1 MVKPYFINKSKTKEK
16 SYLSKK
22 RTVPDE
28 PTDEVDMVKLKKKI
42 NKLMLSVCNEINTS
56 TTNDLNILYESMFK
70 KYLLNE
76 FTPNCLNYINRII
89 IDTSKNH
96 LKKFQGIFE
105 LNKIIVLIIKELFMN
120 EFELILL
127 SLYLELIDLS
137 SNKDINTF
145 KEALIFLCFFI
156 KKLTLSE
163 KNLAPIN
170 SFLNRKYQRFDEKYN
185 LWIQSYTSILDEK
198 ILYFNYNK
206 INERFIEYNQTHSI
220 YCKNNYIDY
229 NLIIDRILTMSIPY
243 NENRNDNPFINKK
256 IGLGNI
262 DSTSELN
269 NLISTFKNDLQEN
282 TNINLNSFINNNYN
296 INNINNNE
304 TNLNINGKY
313 LPYYN
318 SAFTTNAL
326 NNQNS
331 NLNNLYNKNNMFN
344 QMNAINNQQINN
356 NFMNTSTKDLIKP
369 VMQEQEINVN
379 KNISGVKSINEIEI
393 NNIKNNLQNEGNKK
407 SLNPKKLFI
416 TQEQKKNN
424 NNISSNNIES
434 KDNNINNINNSQID
448 MTPKTLLYLLS
459 QKQLNEQGNNNNIPA
474 FKRNNSNASIM
485 NNITTKNNNNEN
497 LSLLQSNLLGLNAS
511 QQINYYNKINY
522 NGPLGLNDI
531 NGTSQFSIFSSK
543 NPYLSD
549 MYNNNI
555 FRGNEDENFKFIG
568 QSSDNFFKSYYS
580 MNGITSSRNFYPNL
594 SNNNNYGNTNV
605 QENMNNNNNN
615 NINSLQINQLLPG
628 NQALNINAV
637 NNQPNNEGFTTNN
650 SSKDKNINTSNN
662 INIHNDNK

>member
-42 NKLMLSVCNEINTS
+42 NELMLSVCNEINTS

-89 IDTSKNH
+89 TDTSKNH

-145 KEALIFLCFFI
+145 KEA
-156 KKLTLSE
+156 
-163 KNLAPIN
+163 APIN

-243 NENRNDNPFINKK
+243 NENRNDNSFINKK

-269 NLISTFKNDLQEN
+269 NLNSTFKNDLQEN
-282 TNINLNSFINNNYN
+282 TNINLNSFINNN
-296 INNINNNE
+296 
-304 TNLNINGKY
+304 
-313 LPYYN
+313 
-318 SAFTTNAL
+318 
-326 NNQNS
+326 
-331 NLNNLYNKNNMFN
+331 
-344 QMNAINNQQINN
+344 
-356 NFMNTSTKDLIKP
+356 
-369 VMQEQEINVN
+369 
-379 KNISGVKSINEIEI
+379 
-393 NNIKNNLQNEGNKK
+393 
-407 SLNPKKLFI
+407 
-416 TQEQKKNN
+416 
-424 NNISSNNIES
+424 
-434 KDNNINNINNSQID
+434 
-448 MTPKTLLYLLS
+448 
-459 QKQLNEQGNNNNIPA
+459 
-474 FKRNNSNASIM
+474 
-485 NNITTKNNNNEN
+485 
-497 LSLLQSNLLGLNAS
+497 
-511 QQINYYNKINY
+511 
-522 NGPLGLNDI
+522 
-531 NGTSQFSIFSSK
+531 
-543 NPYLSD
+543 
-549 MYNNNI
+549 
-555 FRGNEDENFKFIG
+555 
-568 QSSDNFFKSYYS
+568 
-580 MNGITSSRNFYPNL
+580 
-594 SNNNNYGNTNV
+594 
-605 QENMNNNNNN
+605 
-615 NINSLQINQLLPG
+615 
-628 NQALNINAV
+628 
-637 NNQPNNEGFTTNN
+637 
-650 SSKDKNINTSNN
+650 
-662 INIHNDNK
+662 

>member
-42 NKLMLSVCNEINTS
+42 NELMLSVCNEINSS

-89 IDTSKNH
+89 TDTSKNH

-127 SLYLELIDLS
+127 SLYLELTDLS

-243 NENRNDNPFINKK
+243 NENRNDNSFINKK
-256 IGLGNI
+256 IGFGNI

-269 NLISTFKNDLQEN
+269 NLNSTFKNDLQEN
-282 TNINLNSFINNNYN
+282 TNINLNSFINNNSN

-304 TNLNINGKY
+304 TNLNMSGKY

-331 NLNNLYNKNNMFN
+331 NLNNLYNKNNMFY
-344 QMNAINNQQINN
+344 QMNVINNQQINN
-356 NFMNTSTKDLIKP
+356 NFMNTNSKDLIKP

-379 KNISGVKSINEIEI
+379 KNISGVKSISEIEI

-416 TQEQKKNN
+416 TQEQKNN

-434 KDNNINNINNSQID
+434 KDININNINNGQKD
-448 MTPKTLLYLLS
+448 MTPNTLLYLLS

-511 QQINYYNKINY
+511 QQMNDYNKINY

-628 NQALNINAV
+628 NQALNINAL
-637 NNQPNNEGFTTNN
+637 NNQPNNEGFSINN
-650 SSKDKNINTSNN
+650 SSQDKNINTSNN
-662 INIHNDNK
+662 INNK

>member
-42 NKLMLSVCNEINTS
+42 NELMLSVCNEINTS
-56 TTNDLNILYESMFK
+56 TTNDLNVLYESMFK

-89 IDTSKNH
+89 TDTSKNH

-243 NENRNDNPFINKK
+243 NENRNDNSFINKK
-256 IGLGNI
+256 IGFGNI

-269 NLISTFKNDLQEN
+269 NLNSTFKNDLQEN
-282 TNINLNSFINNNYN
+282 TNINLNSFINNNY
-296 INNINNNE
+296 NINNNE

-331 NLNNLYNKNNMFN
+331 NLNNLYNKNNMFY
-344 QMNAINNQQINN
+344 QMNVINNQQINN
-356 NFMNTSTKDLIKP
+356 NFMNTNSKDLIKP

-379 KNISGVKSINEIEI
+379 KNISGVKSISEIEI

-416 TQEQKKNN
+416 TQEQKNN
-424 NNISSNNIES
+424 NNISLNNIES
-434 KDNNINNINNSQID
+434 KDININNINNGQKD
-448 MTPKTLLYLLS
+448 MTPNTLLYLLS

-474 FKRNNSNASIM
+474 FKRNNSNASIV

-511 QQINYYNKINY
+511 QQMNGYNKINY

-637 NNQPNNEGFTTNN
+637 NNQPNNEGFSNN
-650 SSKDKNINTSNN
+650 ISSKDKNINTSNN

>member
-42 NKLMLSVCNEINTS
+42 NELMLSVCNEINTS

-89 IDTSKNH
+89 TDTSKNH

-243 NENRNDNPFINKK
+243 NENRNDNSFINKK
-256 IGLGNI
+256 IGFGNI

-269 NLISTFKNDLQEN
+269 NLNSTFKNDLQEN
-282 TNINLNSFINNNYN
+282 TNINLNSFINNNSN

-304 TNLNINGKY
+304 TNLNMSGKY

-331 NLNNLYNKNNMFN
+331 NLNNLYNKNNMFY
-344 QMNAINNQQINN
+344 QMNVINNQQINN
-356 NFMNTSTKDLIKP
+356 NFMNTNTKDLIKP
-369 VMQEQEINVN
+369 LMQEQEINVN
-379 KNISGVKSINEIEI
+379 KNISGVKSINEFEI

-416 TQEQKKNN
+416 TLEQKNN

-434 KDNNINNINNSQID
+434 KDININNINNGQKD
-448 MTPKTLLYLLS
+448 MTPNTLLYLLS

-511 QQINYYNKINY
+511 QQMNDYNKINY

-543 NPYLSD
+543 NNYLSD

-580 MNGITSSRNFYPNL
+580 MNGITSSRNFYPNM

-605 QENMNNNNNN
+605 QENMNNNSNN

-637 NNQPNNEGFTTNN
+637 NNQPNNEGFTINN

-662 INIHNDNK
+662 INNHNNDNK

>member
-89 IDTSKNH
+89 TDTSKNH

-243 NENRNDNPFINKK
+243 NENRNDNSFINKK
-256 IGLGNI
+256 IGFGNI

-269 NLISTFKNDLQEN
+269 NLNSTFKNDLQEN
-282 TNINLNSFINNNYN
+282 TNINLNSFINNNSN

-304 TNLNINGKY
+304 TNLNMSGKY

-331 NLNNLYNKNNMFN
+331 NLNNLYNKNNMFY
-344 QMNAINNQQINN
+344 QMNVINNQQINN
-356 NFMNTSTKDLIKP
+356 NFMNTNSKDLIKP

-379 KNISGVKSINEIEI
+379 KNISGVKSINEIEV

-416 TQEQKKNN
+416 TQEQKNN

-637 NNQPNNEGFTTNN
+637 NNQPNNEGFTINN

-662 INIHNDNK
+662 INNHNNDNK

>member
-1 MVKPYFINKSKTKEK
+1 MVKPYFINKSKAKEK

-42 NKLMLSVCNEINTS
+42 NELMLSVCNEINTS
-56 TTNDLNILYESMFK
+56 ATNDLNILYESMFK

-89 IDTSKNH
+89 TDTSKNH

-243 NENRNDNPFINKK
+243 NENRNDNSFINKK

-269 NLISTFKNDLQEN
+269 NLNSTFKNDLQEN
-282 TNINLNSFINNNYN
+282 TNINLNSFINNNY
-296 INNINNNE
+296 NINNNE

-331 NLNNLYNKNNMFN
+331 NLNNLYNKNNMFY
-344 QMNAINNQQINN
+344 QMNVINNQQINN
-356 NFMNTSTKDLIKP
+356 NFMNTNSKDLIKP

-379 KNISGVKSINEIEI
+379 KNISGVKSINEIEV

-416 TQEQKKNN
+416 TQEQKNN

-434 KDNNINNINNSQID
+434 KDININNINNGQKD
-448 MTPKTLLYLLS
+448 MTPNTLLYLLS

-511 QQINYYNKINY
+511 QQMNGYNKINY

-637 NNQPNNEGFTTNN
+637 NNQPNNEGFSINN
-650 SSKDKNINTSNN
+650 SSQDKI
-662 INIHNDNK
+662 

>member
-42 NKLMLSVCNEINTS
+42 NELMLSVCNEINTS

-89 IDTSKNH
+89 TDTSKNH

-156 KKLTLSE
+156 KKLTLNE

-243 NENRNDNPFINKK
+243 NENRNDNSFINKK
-256 IGLGNI
+256 IGFGNI

-269 NLISTFKNDLQEN
+269 TTFKNDLQEN
-282 TNINLNSFINNNYN
+282 TNINLNSFINNNSN

-304 TNLNINGKY
+304 TNLNMSGKY

-511 QQINYYNKINY
+511 QQMNDYNKINY

-637 NNQPNNEGFTTNN
+637 NNQPNNEGFSINN
-650 SSKDKNINTSNN
+650 SSQDKNINTSNN